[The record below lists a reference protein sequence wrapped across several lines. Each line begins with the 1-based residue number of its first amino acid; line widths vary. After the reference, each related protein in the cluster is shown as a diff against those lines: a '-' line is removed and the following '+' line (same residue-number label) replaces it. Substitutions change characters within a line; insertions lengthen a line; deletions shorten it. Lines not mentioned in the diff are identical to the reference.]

1 MKNPTEA
8 EKLKDVEVDI
18 NRMKN
23 RIEKLK
29 KKSLFEKSSIEK
41 NKSMADQILYQKM
54 LLAEEIA
61 ERNRNN
67 VNWHVCSQQESV
79 KKNNILSI

>member
-1 MKNPTEA
+1 MKNPTET

-29 KKSLFEKSSIEK
+29 KKSQFEKSSIDK
-41 NKSMADQILYQKM
+41 NKSMAEQVLYQKM
-54 LLAEEIA
+54 LLA
-61 ERNRNN
+61 
-67 VNWHVCSQQESV
+67 
-79 KKNNILSI
+79 